1 MLCAHSHTELVASIL
16 GPLYLV
22 LKRAE
27 DINDYSKSFTWFRV
41 RRCSMAEKAF
51 EVGVLNTGYK
61 LER

>member
-1 MLCAHSHTELVASIL
+1 MLCVHNHTELVAFIL
-16 GPLYLV
+16 DPLYLV
-22 LKRAE
+22 VKRAE
-27 DINDYSKSFTWFRV
+27 DINNCSKAPFVRER